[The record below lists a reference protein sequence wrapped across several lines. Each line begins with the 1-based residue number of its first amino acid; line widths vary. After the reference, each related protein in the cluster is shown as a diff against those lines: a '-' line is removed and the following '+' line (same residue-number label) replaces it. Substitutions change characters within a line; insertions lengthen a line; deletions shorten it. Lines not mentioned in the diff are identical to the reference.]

1 MHKISSGQDNLS
13 GRNEMLLE
21 IIIIKSLI
29 NLFAIKY
36 LVLRMTRVTRKRKE
50 TFLIIII
57 YFF

>member
-13 GRNEMLLE
+13 GRNEILE
-21 IIIIKSLI
+21 IIKIKSLI

-57 YFF
+57 YLF